1 MRSINWVRDILL
13 ITIIVMCWFCFLF
26 YRRCLFYS
34 MEGNQLFQQNYF
46 SFGNGKIKRKIESLK
61 SNINIEGDD
70 IVYSYGA
77 YNAGNYFYILYS
89 GKH

>member
-1 MRSINWVRDILL
+1 
-13 ITIIVMCWFCFLF
+13 MCWFLLLILQEMSFFILWKEIN
-26 YRRCLFYS
+26 YS
-34 MEGNQLFQQNYF
+34 NKIIF